1 MQTRLLIT
9 VATLTATG
17 LLGTAG
23 AQQPT
28 VGALPTPNSVNAPS
42 PASIG
47 RASNIAIKTEIDL
60 AVKING
66 VKFQCPKGSGYNT
79 DASYALIDLE
89 VRNVGAKPLAG
100 ANFGYQTEWSVDG
113 VTFGSQHPAPLSQ
126 LSIDHLSNPT
136 PGGVP
141 AYIPMQQVKSS
152 GRPDNTKLK
161 QPKTVEVKASV
172 KVLGD
177 ITEQNLSNNS
187 VTTTA
192 TVPAMLC
199 K

>member
-1 MQTRLLIT
+1 MDPRPLIT
-9 VATLTATG
+9 VATLTMTS
-17 LLGTAG
+17 LLGTAS
-23 AQQPT
+23 AQAPT
-28 VGALPTPNSVNAPS
+28 ITQLPAPNGIKAPG
-42 PASIG
+42 PASVG
-47 RASNIAIKTEIDL
+47 RAGNIAVKTEIDL

-66 VKFQCPKGSGYNT
+66 VKFQCPKGSGFSP

-113 VTFGSQHPAPLSQ
+113 VTFGSKHPAPMTQ
-126 LSIDHLSNPT
+126 QAIDHLSNPVQ
-136 PGGVP
+136 GGVP

-152 GRPDNTKLK
+152 GRPDNTKLT
-161 QPKTVEVKASV
+161 QPKSVEVKASV
-172 KVLGD
+172 KVIGD